1 MCFAV
6 QFVVITGCTV
16 FCIGIC
22 DRMGFFE
29 NYFCSGCL
37 LAMSFYI
44 CKAIGSFCFSPPAWH
59 KLCLCCTRLMAA
71 KLADNKTIVLSFRS
85 EE

>member
-6 QFVVITGCTV
+6 QFVVITDCTV

-44 CKAIGSFCFSPPAWH
+44 CKVIGSFCF
-59 KLCLCCTRLMAA
+59 
-71 KLADNKTIVLSFRS
+71 
-85 EE
+85 